1 MPFEYILM
9 LFMIIFPPVYWMMN
23 DPRAKSIEDAQN
35 GIYNDDAWNATM
47 PLSENDKR
55 RYKWHMDILLLHS
68 SFLPLLF
75 GCECLFNLNNKI
87 I

>member
-1 MPFEYILM
+1 M

-55 RYKWHMDILLLHS
+55 RYRMAYGY
-68 SFLPLLF
+68 FAF
-75 GCECLFNLNNKI
+75 AFI
-87 I
+87 IFTTLIWL